1 MKFNKKRAIE
11 VFLIIIFLGMVLF
24 VTINTAEA
32 KKLWGYAMTILK
44 PFIFGGCTAF
54 IVNLL
59 VKMIDDGFAKHAA
72 KKGEPYNIKKH
83 RVFSIITSM
92 LIFVA
97 FAGLAI
103 GLIIPNLKDTFVSLY
118 KQAPGLW
125 DKFVAFIDGFKT
137 KQPKLAG
144 LITSA
149 ENAIDNAVDK
159 GLDSL
164 KANASSIA
172 SGALSKIKSAGNVL
186 INFVLGLIIAF
197 VLILQKEEAAQECDA
212 LLQKVLQPKTYK
224 RAKYV
229 FSLINE
235 KFSIYFKYNLIQAVI
250 TGAGTFIVMLIT
262 GMPYKLSI
270 TLLITVSQLIPIVG
284 AILGTGVSALLI
296 AAVSPIKA
304 IIFIALSILVQQFVE
319 KVINPH
325 LMGKELEMPGVLTFL
340 AIIIGGKYFGLA
352 GLICAVPA
360 VSIVYDIYRLKIRPR
375 VLATYKT
382 DKEILKLRSEIKAE
396 EEAQKEEKKK
406 EKKSKKNK

>member
-1 MKFNKKRAIE
+1 MKENKKR
-11 VFLIIIFLGMVLF
+11 IIGIILLVLFSGMVLF
-24 VTINTAEA
+24 VTVNTTEA
-32 KKLWGYAMTILK
+32 KKLWAYAITVLK
-44 PFIFGGCTAF
+44 PFIYGGCMAF
-54 IVNLL
+54 IINLL

-72 KKGEPYNIKKH
+72 KKGEAYNIKKH

-92 LIFVA
+92 LVFVA
-97 FAGLAI
+97 FAGLTI

-125 DKFVAFIDGFKT
+125 DKIVDLIDGLKT

-144 LITSA
+144 IITSA
-149 ENAIDNAVDK
+149 ENAIDNAVNNLLTTIK
-159 GLDSL
+159 N
-164 KANASSIA
+164 NASNIA
-172 SGALSKIKSAGNVL
+172 SSALSTIKSAGNVL

-197 VLILQKEEAAQECDA
+197 VLIKQKEEAAQECDA
-212 LLQKVLQPKTYK
+212 LMQKFLSDKTYR
-224 RAKYV
+224 RAKYL
-229 FSLINE
+229 FNMINE

-250 TGAGTFIVMLIT
+250 TGAGTFVVMLVT

-284 AILGTGVSALLI
+284 AVVGTAVSALLI

-352 GLICAVPA
+352 GLICSVPI
-360 VSIVYDIYRLKIRPR
+360 VSIIYDIYGLKLRPR
-375 VLATYKT
+375 VYKT
-382 DKEILKLRSEIKAE
+382 FKTSKKLIGFNTDKD
-396 EEAQKEEKKK
+396 EEKADKK
-406 EKKSKKNK
+406 EKKKNKKNK